1 VRQAVFW
8 LRLCDLG
15 RAADVVAASGEA
27 MVDACRRDDSLLY
40 ALTHE
45 NLDAI
50 LGSECQLLP
59 PDLMRAADIGAERD
73 ASSSA

>member
-1 VRQAVFW
+1 MA
-8 LRLCDLG
+8 
-15 RAADVVAASGEA
+15 RAADVVAASGES
-27 MVDACRRDDSLLY
+27 MQRACKRDDGLLY

-59 PDLMRAADIGAERD
+59 PDLMQAADVGAERTSH
-73 ASSSA
+73 ASA